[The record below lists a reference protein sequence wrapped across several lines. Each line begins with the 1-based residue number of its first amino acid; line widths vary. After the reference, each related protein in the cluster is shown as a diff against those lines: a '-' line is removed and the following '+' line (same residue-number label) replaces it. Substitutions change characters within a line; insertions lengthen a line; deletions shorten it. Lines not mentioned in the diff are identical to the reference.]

1 MLASLVT
8 LEKIFRSHFS
18 FLNAASVLWDSGP
31 CSFFV
36 LFFSSFLSFMPIP
49 IYHSKKKNRMWR
61 QDLHIHSWKT
71 TCMHTQS
78 FSKVLLLF
86 YLPYSTCFRQSAPT
100 RLEWILSRPF
110 RFSAS
115 DALMKGDSTI
125 WTDQVA
131 AGSAQRRAKHG
142 DTPLHGEKR
151 QVNHPLIYPL
161 PLSLIPCRPWQA
173 SVYVCV
179 CFCVHLS
186 VCVCWALIELF
197 MTGLIG
203 LIEDIKITCQLCVSR
218 LPFCLTTPDKWG
230 TP

>member
-1 MLASLVT
+1 MCSGT
-8 LEKIFRSHFS
+8 LFP
-18 FLNAASVLWDSGP
+18 VLS
-31 CSFFV
+31 
-36 LFFSSFLSFMPIP
+36 LFFFLLFFLLCQYTFTIARKRTECEDKTCT
-49 IYHSKKKNRMWR
+49 YTDGKN
-61 QDLHIHSWKT
+61 

-131 AGSAQRRAKHG
+131 AGSAQRRAKRG

-179 CFCVHLS
+179 CLCVHLS